1 MLLARKARASESKL
15 VVEVVLV
22 TAQQVHLLHV
32 CMHAAHTHTSC
43 KVCFGR
49 TKADGGPHMKKIY
62 YVHAMPWSFTCER
75 ERNLEN
81 WGKESERE
89 STNVKRETVCVN
101 INIIDDG
108 MFYI

>member
-32 CMHAAHTHTSC
+32 CMHAADTHTHIMQSML
-43 KVCFGR
+43 GR
-49 TKADGGPHMKKIY
+49 TKADGGPHMKKRY

-89 STNVKRETVCVN
+89 STNVKREDCVCEH
-101 INIIDDG
+101 
-108 MFYI
+108 